1 MRPRHPDEEVT
12 AGGVAERFLRNL
24 VEEFWRG
31 FRERLRL
38 NIHSPMDFPLKI
50 DATIGQKPSQ
60 RPLKKAS
67 KILRKLAPETPQMAP
82 GELWETLW
90 QASVTSPRVADLEE
104 LTIIRN
110 LASF

>member
-1 MRPRHPDEEVT
+1 MRPRDPGEEVT

-67 KILRKLAPETPQMAP
+67 KIHRKLATETPQMAP

-90 QASVTSPRVADLEE
+90 HASVTTPHVADLKV
-104 LTIIRN
+104 LSIIRN
-110 LASF
+110 LATF